1 MTEKD
6 EERPSG
12 DSTSDAER
20 SFQIPS
26 ELPVLPLRD
35 TVLFPNSFMPLAV
48 AREASVRLVEEANA
62 SGKLIGVFTQREA
75 AVEEPLQEDL
85 YPVGTATHIH
95 KMFKLP
101 DGSLRLIVQGVER
114 ITLDRIVQA
123 RPYLRAV
130 VTVAPDQRKDE
141 DLVEIDA
148 LQRNIKSNFQ
158 QVVSLSPLL
167 SDDLQTLAANITD
180 PGKLADFI
188 ASSLATIGT
197 PVKQEILSTLDVR
210 ARMDALNRI
219 LIKELEVLEL
229 GSRIQSQVQ
238 SEVGKNQREYFLR
251 EQMKA
256 IQKELGEGDEQAK
269 EIEELRAK
277 IDAAGMPEAVKK
289 EAVREL
295 DRLSKMPVAAAEY
308 TVSRTY
314 VDWLVALP
322 WNKRTEDSID
332 LKHTKQVLDADHSG
346 LEKVK
351 DRVLEY
357 LAVRKLNPDVKGPI
371 LCFLG
376 PPGVGKTSL
385 ARSIAKSLGRKF
397 VRVSLGGMRDE
408 AEIRGHRRTYIG
420 ALPGQVIQGLR
431 RAESKNPVFIL
442 DEIDKLG
449 SDFRGDPAS
458 ALLEV
463 LDPEQNNTFRDHYLD
478 VPFDLSEVLFLT
490 TANVLDPIPAA
501 LRDRMEVLEL
511 AGYTEEE
518 KLKIAFEHLIAKQ
531 VKNNGLTPEQVEFTE
546 PAIRNVIRGLHAR
559 GGRAQPRAGDRRA
572 LPEGGAA
579 AARKGTRPGSSSRPR
594 LVVEMLGAPT
604 FLDEEIE
611 NRTKDPGVAVGLA
624 WTPAGGEVLFV
635 EASRMQGR
643 RLAHAHGPSRRRD
656 EGIRPHR
663 AVVVPR
669 ARRALR
675 RRSLVLQGLGDPPA
689 RPVRR
694 DPEGR
699 PVGRRDD
706 GVGAGVA
713 ADRPS
718 RPRRHRDDGRDH
730 AVGPRAAGRRHQGE
744 GPRGAAP
751 RHHRNHHA
759 AAEREERQRGPDG
772 GAPQGADDPL
782 RQRDQRGGRDRAA
795 AERAADDDPDA
806 GENGRRA
813 RAGGVKVFYSPRYEV
828 SLPGHIW
835 PTVEIQTDRQDS
847 ITRGMPGRR
856 ADRGV
861 VGGPRAGPHRPS
873 TSRSSARTR

>member
-1 MTEKD
+1 MSDQD
-6 EERPSG
+6 EPLVIDESGSAGDRPLV
-12 DSTSDAER
+12 
-20 SFQIPS
+20 IPA

-48 AREASVRLVEEANA
+48 AREASVRLIDEATT
-62 SGKLIGVFTQREA
+62 SGRMIGVFTQREA
-75 AVEEPLQEDL
+75 SVEEPVQEDL
-85 YPVGTATHIH
+85 YPIGTATHVH

-101 DGSLRLIVQGVER
+101 DGSLRLIVQGLAR
-114 ITLDRIVQA
+114 IRLDGITQT
-123 RPYLRAV
+123 RPYLKAAV
-130 VTVAPDQRKDE
+130 TAADE
-141 DLVEIDA
+141 ELREEDHLEIDA

-167 SDDLQTLAANITD
+167 SDDLQALAANITD

-197 PVKQEILSTLDVR
+197 PVKQEVLATLDIR

-229 GSRIQSQVQ
+229 GSKIQSQVQ
-238 SEVGKNQREYFLR
+238 SEVGRNQREYFLR
-251 EQMKA
+251 EQLKA

-269 EIEELRAK
+269 EIEELRGK
-277 IDAAGMPEAVKK
+277 IEAAGMPEGVRK
-289 EAVREL
+289 EALREL

-314 VDWLVALP
+314 LDWIVALP
-322 WNKRTEDSID
+322 WSKRTEDSID
-332 LKHTKQVLDADHSG
+332 LKRTKEVLDADHSG

-385 ARSIAKSLGRKF
+385 ARSIASSLGRKF

-420 ALPGQVIQGLR
+420 ALPGQIIQGLR

-490 TANVLDPIPAA
+490 TANVLDPVPPA

-518 KLKIAFEHLIAKQ
+518 KLQIAQEHLIAKQ
-531 VKNNGLTPEQVEFTE
+531 IRNHGLTGEQVEFQE
-546 PAIRNVIRGLHAR
+546 AAIRNVIRGYTREAGVRNLEREIGALCRKIAR
-559 GGRAQPRAGDRRA
+559 RRA
-572 LPEGGAA
+572 EGDL
-579 AARKGTRPGSSSRPR
+579 SRIVITPD
-594 LVVEMLGAPT
+594 VVMEMLGAPT

-635 EASRMQGR
+635 EASRMHGGGTLTLTGHLGDVMKESAR
-643 RLAHAHGPSRRRD
+643 TALSWFRAHATRYGIDPNFYKDAEVHLHVPSGAIPKDGPSAGVTMVTALASELTGRPVRSDLAMTGEITLSGRVLPVGGIKEKVLAARRHGLT
-656 EGIRPHR
+656 EVIL
-663 AVVVPR
+663 PR
-669 ARRALR
+669 QNEKNIKEDLTEELRRALQIHYV
-675 RRSLVLQGLGDPPA
+675 SHIEEVLALALTP
-689 RPVRR
+689 
-694 DPEGR
+694 
-699 PVGRRDD
+699 
-706 GVGAGVA
+706 
-713 ADRPS
+713 
-718 RPRRHRDDGRDH
+718 
-730 AVGPRAAGRRHQGE
+730 
-744 GPRGAAP
+744 
-751 RHHRNHHA
+751 
-759 AAEREERQRGPDG
+759 
-772 GAPQGADDPL
+772 
-782 RQRDQRGGRDRAA
+782 
-795 AERAADDDPDA
+795 
-806 GENGRRA
+806 
-813 RAGGVKVFYSPRYEV
+813 
-828 SLPGHIW
+828 
-835 PTVEIQTDRQDS
+835 
-847 ITRGMPGRR
+847 
-856 ADRGV
+856 
-861 VGGPRAGPHRPS
+861 
-873 TSRSSARTR
+873 SSAQTHPVLPLDEEVQQALR